1 MSGRLPAL
9 MCRSEPPRAIS
20 AWSASLTSNTWR
32 LSVLRCPTSTTGH
45 DDWTPVRD
53 TRLPAA
59 SARRQVDDCG
69 HHHERARAVGEQR
82 RDGVVLADHRLAE
95 EQCAE
100 DDEAAG
106 ERAEQDRL
114 GAVPQELAANE
125 ARQQADDDGRL
136 GERDDHPRDPDPG
149 ERVHDAA
156 GEGLLDA
163 GRSIEVAADDLLV
176 GAVVP
181 EGTLHQV
188 DAGDREPVR
197 RARDEG
203 GGTGDAGRCGRSVA
217 GREPR
222 LGDGGSSH
230 AGSLA
235 WMAPRPIR
243 VPPRL
248 AGGELRAVRQATSRS
263 FCASASDCSFLSD
276 WFSIWRMRSRVT
288 LNVRPTSSSVRGCS
302 PPSP

>member
-59 SARRQVDDCG
+59 RAWRQVDDCG

-114 GAVPQELAANE
+114 GAVAQELAANE
-125 ARQQADDDGRL
+125 ARQEAD
-136 GERDDHPRDPDPG
+136 
-149 ERVHDAA
+149 
-156 GEGLLDA
+156 
-163 GRSIEVAADDLLV
+163 DDLLV
-176 GAVVP
+176 GAVIP

-217 GREPR
+217 
-222 LGDGGSSH
+222 
-230 AGSLA
+230 
-235 WMAPRPIR
+235 
-243 VPPRL
+243 
-248 AGGELRAVRQATSRS
+248 
-263 FCASASDCSFLSD
+263 
-276 WFSIWRMRSRVT
+276 
-288 LNVRPTSSSVRGCS
+288 
-302 PPSP
+302 